1 MAQPSFEAQVSAWVA
16 QTQQRMTAVFR
27 DAAQTVANEVRTT
40 IPQGGEMPIDTGN
53 LRNSLLASTSSMP
66 ELVADPEQK
75 FGGNDGQITLVIA
88 GAQIS
93 ETIYLG
99 FQAAYAKIMEY
110 GSAAHIIEPVK
121 AKALRWY
128 EGGASVFAKRVK
140 HPGTKPYA
148 FVRKTAQ
155 KWPQIVE
162 ASARRIQ
169 SRVESRG

>member
-27 DAAQTVANEVRTT
+27 DAAQTVANEVRRT
-40 IPQGGEMPIDTGN
+40 IPQGGNMPIDTGN
-53 LRNSLLASTSSMP
+53 LRRSLMASTSSVP
-66 ELVADPEQK
+66 QIVDNAEQT
-75 FGGNDGQITLVIA
+75 FGENDGQISLVIA

-93 ETIYLG
+93 QTIYLG
-99 FQAAYAKIMEY
+99 FQASYARIMEY
-110 GSAAHIIEPVK
+110 GSSPHIIEPKK
-121 AKALRWY
+121 AHALRWY

-148 FVRKTAQ
+148 FVRTTAQ
-155 KWPQIVE
+155 RWPQIVSE
-162 ASARRIQ
+162 SAARIQ